1 MTTRLSSL
9 KDGRAKLVTN
19 VGGGEEDRDHN
30 MRASSSS
37 SQVEGEPTPNG
48 EVEEGEGEEGYSEP
62 IVVKTLRS
70 ASLDATIHISNFH
83 GLEQDEYQI
92 REYSLPVSHFLF
104 VCLYKLSFFLLILF
118 VHSHLSVSLHL
129 SSSSSSSSSSFLVTC
144 SSGSSININY
154 VHVIDC
160 VILI

>member
-19 VGGGEEDRDHN
+19 VGEEDRGHN
-30 MRASSSS
+30 MRASSSSS

-70 ASLDATIHISNFH
+70 VSFDATIHISNFH

-92 REYSLPVSHFLF
+92 REYSL
-104 VCLYKLSFFLLILF
+104 
-118 VHSHLSVSLHL
+118 SVSLIFSL
-129 SSSSSSSSSSFLVTC
+129 CACINFRFFSSSSL
-144 SSGSSININY
+144 Y
-154 VHVIDC
+154 
-160 VILI
+160 ILIFLFLFISPPPPPP

>member
-19 VGGGEEDRDHN
+19 VGGGEEDRDRN
-30 MRASSSS
+30 MRAYSSS

-62 IVVKTLRS
+62 IVIKTLRS

-92 REYSLPVSHFLF
+92 RKYSLPVSLIFSLC
-104 VCLYKLSFFLLILF
+104 VCKNFRFF
-118 VHSHLSVSLHL
+118 
-129 SSSSSSSSSSFLVTC
+129 SSSSLYIVIFLFLFI
-144 SSGSSININY
+144 SPPPPPPPPPP
-154 VHVIDC
+154 
-160 VILI
+160 